1 MEGWKREERRGEESE
16 GRETDVKWWVIEGRR
31 KCEAGVWTRATGRR
45 SSERLERRSETADEK
60 DALLVRCP
68 GSCSAGGGAAP
79 SHNSSAASVLD
90 LGVYILE

>member
-1 MEGWKREERRGEESE
+1 MVGNRGKEEVRG
-16 GRETDVKWWVIEGRR
+16 GRVD
-31 KCEAGVWTRATGRR
+31 AATGRR

-60 DALLVRCP
+60 DALLVRCF
-68 GSCSAGGGAAP
+68 GLCSAGGGAAP